1 KGVTRRQM
9 MRRPAPGK
17 WSIAEIL
24 AHLAEGELV
33 GGYRMRLIL
42 SANGT
47 PIQAFDQNVW
57 AKNSD
62 YAHQDPHTS
71 LEMFLVLRAANLALL
86 QFIPKKMWNC
96 YGMHEER
103 GKETIARIVRMYAGH
118 DLNHIGQIGRIV
130 KQL

>member
-1 KGVTRRQM
+1 MNETPQAYSKRILSFTQNKDALKIQKTSIKRIERLLKGVTRRQM

-71 LEMFLVLRAANLALL
+71 LEMFRVLRAA
-86 QFIPKKMWNC
+86 
-96 YGMHEER
+96 
-103 GKETIARIVRMYAGH
+103 
-118 DLNHIGQIGRIV
+118 
-130 KQL
+130 